1 MALAARLQ
9 ARLRRGPRG
18 ADPRRLGREGRLATR
33 LQAREVARDRDRPE
47 PGSTLRFAREVVDR
61 SLRAVEAGPNAP
73 LLIRVVRYPYA
84 LRPGDTVRVQGRPS
98 VELAPPVRDRGLVFR
113 SVVAELWA
121 AHHAPSVVKGLSFRP
136 VARPSPFARAR
147 S

>member
-9 ARLRRGPRG
+9 ARIHALPRG
-18 ADPRRLGREGRLATR
+18 ADRPERRLAARLRSRESVTE
-33 LQAREVARDRDRPE
+33 RERPE
-47 PGSTLRFAREVVDR
+47 PGSTLRLSRESADR
-61 SLRAVEAGPNAP
+61 PLRTIEAGPNAP
-73 LLIRVVRYPYA
+73 LLIRVVRHPYA

-98 VELAPPVRDRGLVFR
+98 LDLAPPVRDRALIFR

-121 AHHAPSVVKGLSFRP
+121 AHHEPSILKGLSFRP
-136 VARPSPFARAR
+136 VPRPNPFARAR